1 MLVSDILQKK
11 DSTIYKTTPDTAI
24 PDAIDHLN
32 DHNIGSLLVLD
43 GDELVGII
51 TERDIMRAF
60 GRSER
65 ALSEYEVKDLMTTS
79 LVVCEPGEKLDKIM
93 VLMTE
98 KRIRHLPVL
107 EDDSLQGII
116 SIGDV
121 VKARLQEI
129 ELEAQELKDYI
140 RGVR

>member
-1 MLVSDILQKK
+1 MLVSDILRKK
-11 DSTIYKTTPDTAI
+11 DSTIYKTTPDT
-24 PDAIDHLN
+24 PVLDAIAHLN
-32 DHNIGSLLVLD
+32 EHNIGSLLVLD
-43 GDELVGII
+43 GDDLAGII
-51 TERDIMRAF
+51 TERDIMRAI
-60 GRSER
+60 GRNDTD
-65 ALSEYEVKDLMTTS
+65 LDQFTVGDLMTKS
-79 LVVCEPGEKLDKIM
+79 LIVCEPGEKLDKIM

-107 EDDSLQGII
+107 DGGVLQGII